1 LKLYYQQNQMD
12 CGPTCLRMVAAHYKR
27 NFSLQRLRNLSG
39 FSREGVSLLGIAE
52 AAEQIGFRAT
62 GVKINLSQLKEAV
75 LPVILHWG
83 QNHFVVCHKVKNKQ
97 YHIADPVWRKNE
109 ALGKEQRLLVH
120 FTRF

>member
-1 LKLYYQQNQMD
+1 MD
-12 CGPTCLRMVAAHYKR
+12 CGPTCLRMVAANYGR

-62 GVKINLSQLKEAV
+62 GVKINLNQLKEAV

-83 QNHFVVCHKVKNKQ
+83 QNHFVVCFKVKNKT
-97 YHIADPVWRKNE
+97 YHIADRILAQE
-109 ALGKEQRLLVH
+109 
-120 FTRF
+120 